1 MAKIAQTFLYNLERW
16 VANEKREMKKK
27 SSFLL
32 PSIVSACVL
41 QAWSDEIEEAER
53 LRINILDD
61 DRI

>member
-16 VANEKREMKKK
+16 VANEKREMKK
-27 SSFLL
+27 SSFLFS
-32 PSIVSACVL
+32 SIVSACVL